1 MPGLGPRLV
10 RWRRPVLALVAL
22 LTLGALL
29 TLIDFSDPRDPR
41 PRLRIDPTVDRLL
54 DPNSAARAF
63 QRSTGELFGAE
74 QRAVLAVAGPDY
86 YSDTG
91 LALLGAESAARGLPE
106 REGCLPAR
114 AHDLGRGLSASVS
127 IAPRLRRVPAAR
139 GDGDVD
145 PC

>member
-74 QRAVLAVAGPDY
+74 QRAVLAVKGEKAE
-86 YSDTG
+86 
-91 LALLGAESAARGLPE
+91 LLRCCSAQIINHLPN
-106 REGCLPAR
+106 
-114 AHDLGRGLSASVS
+114 H
-127 IAPRLRRVPAAR
+127 LRPVQYRFW
-139 GDGDVD
+139 
-145 PC
+145 